1 MNTYDV
7 LRDKRDGKELTKEQI
22 EFFVKGVTDGSIAD
36 YQTAAFLMAVCI
48 NGMTERETVDLTLAM
63 ADSGEKT
70 DLSAIRGVKV
80 DKHSTGGVGD
90 KISLIAVP
98 IAAACGVKVA
108 KMSGR
113 GLGHTGG
120 TIDKLESINGF
131 KTDLSREQF
140 IQTVND
146 VGASII
152 GQSGDIDP
160 ADKKM
165 YALRDVT
172 ATVESI
178 PLIVSSIMSKKI
190 AAGADAIVLDVK
202 VGSGSFSKNKDFAI
216 KLATE
221 MVKIGKGAGR
231 KVVALL
237 TNMDV
242 PLGNAVGNL
251 LEVAEAA
258 KTLKGLGAKDL
269 TEEAVEIAANMMFL
283 ADSGSIDECRKK
295 AAESLKNGLAYKKF
309 KQMIAAQGGDASVL
323 EKTDDIFAAVPQEK
337 IFAAADGYVGKT
349 DAEKIGKSAMLLGA
363 GRAKKEDGID
373 YLAGIVLS
381 KKTGDKVKKGDL
393 IATLFST
400 DKSKFAAA
408 KNEFLSS
415 FAVTPDKPAVQNS
428 VIDRIV

>member
-258 KTLKGLGAKDL
+258 KTLKGVGAKDL
-269 TEEAVEIAANMMFL
+269 TEEAVEIAANDFKT
-283 ADSGSIDECRKK
+283 KK
-295 AAESLKNGLAYKKF
+295 ATAVAFSFRSE
-309 KQMIAAQGGDASVL
+309 
-323 EKTDDIFAAVPQEK
+323 IFS
-337 IFAAADGYVGKT
+337 FFY
-349 DAEKIGKSAMLLGA
+349 S
-363 GRAKKEDGID
+363 
-373 YLAGIVLS
+373 S
-381 KKTGDKVKKGDL
+381 
-393 IATLFST
+393 S
-400 DKSKFAAA
+400 SSSSS
-408 KNEFLSS
+408 SS
-415 FAVTPDKPAVQNS
+415 FS
-428 VIDRIV
+428 SSSSSSS